1 MGGAVAVKSWDP
13 VMSGVPFELIVIFIG
28 YRPRLVKFT

>member
-13 VMSGVPFELIVIFIG
+13 VIPGAPLELIVILIG
-28 YRPRLVKFT
+28 YRPSPVKFT